1 MKLSSS
7 MIRKFLLI
15 SSLCPQ
21 NVSVKNFPILFQKKT
36 HSKNFLVFSQKKL
49 FLYFRKQNVL
59 ASRLKNVR
67 KELPSSKTFVIF
79 QEMELSSHKI
89 KNFLKF
95 QEGIC
100 KA

>member
-36 HSKNFLVFSQKKL
+36 HSKNFLVFSQKKA
-49 FLYFRKQNVL
+49 FL
-59 ASRLKNVR
+59 
-67 KELPSSKTFVIF
+67 IF
-79 QEMELSSHKI
+79 
-89 KNFLKF
+89 
-95 QEGIC
+95 
-100 KA
+100 